1 MEDGLLLRI
10 LVYYYCLIKC
20 DMRFLFQNH
29 KYGQIIGT
37 LMLLL
42 VLTLFALEQ
51 LVPDT
56 INLLIPEQDG
66 VCFEEFLY
74 QLRPNERKGNS

>member
-1 MEDGLLLRI
+1 
-10 LVYYYCLIKC
+10 
-20 DMRFLFQNH
+20 
-29 KYGQIIGT
+29 
-37 LMLLL
+37 MLLL
-42 VLTLFALEQ
+42 VLTLFAKLSLDQTQTSAGRTLEQ

>member
-1 MEDGLLLRI
+1 M
-10 LVYYYCLIKC
+10 K
-20 DMRFLFQNH
+20 RF
-29 KYGQIIGT
+29 T
-37 LMLLL
+37 
-42 VLTLFALEQ
+42 LEQ

-74 QLRPNERKGNS
+74 QLRSNERKGNS

>member
-1 MEDGLLLRI
+1 M
-10 LVYYYCLIKC
+10 K
-20 DMRFLFQNH
+20 RF
-29 KYGQIIGT
+29 T
-37 LMLLL
+37 
-42 VLTLFALEQ
+42 LEQ

-56 INLLIPEQDG
+56 IPEQDG

>member
-1 MEDGLLLRI
+1 M
-10 LVYYYCLIKC
+10 K
-20 DMRFLFQNH
+20 RF
-29 KYGQIIGT
+29 T
-37 LMLLL
+37 
-42 VLTLFALEQ
+42 LEQ

-66 VCFEEFLY
+66 EEFLY

>member
-1 MEDGLLLRI
+1 MYRIVLILVDLLL
-10 LVYYYCLIKC
+10 K
-20 DMRFLFQNH
+20 
-29 KYGQIIGT
+29 
-37 LMLLL
+37 
-42 VLTLFALEQ
+42 Q